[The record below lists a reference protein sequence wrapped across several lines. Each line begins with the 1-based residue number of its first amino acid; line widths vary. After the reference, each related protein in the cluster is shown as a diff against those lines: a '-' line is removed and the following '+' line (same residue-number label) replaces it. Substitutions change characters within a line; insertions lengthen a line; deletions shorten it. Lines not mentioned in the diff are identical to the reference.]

1 MVDDV
6 SRLDVVEALPDTVT
20 GVILRELKFATLVP
34 STLKFADRIV
44 EVHCGYWTHD
54 TQADLAL
61 FPNLTR
67 LNVFGVSRSL
77 SPLQKKLR
85 RLQVNCSPYG
95 KNPLAVFPSE
105 CASQTVL
112 VYNNPMVFSFERSSP
127 SPTNS
132 ASSVTPRLKA
142 SPRRISSRS

>member
-67 LNVFGVSRSL
+67 LNVFASHGVFRSL
-77 SPLQKKLR
+77 RKSSAAR
-85 RLQVNCSPYG
+85 R
-95 KNPLAVFPSE
+95 
-105 CASQTVL
+105 
-112 VYNNPMVFSFERSSP
+112 
-127 SPTNS
+127 
-132 ASSVTPRLKA
+132 
-142 SPRRISSRS
+142 